1 MNNIKKAYYKQHSD
15 PLTLQEILTIVAHR
29 TGSNPK
35 LSGKNYKACCPSH
48 DDKHASL
55 SITAGDDGRI
65 LFFCFAGCTVE
76 EICSSLGIKV
86 KDLFPKCKGNKS
98 YE

>member
-1 MNNIKKAYYKQHSD
+1 MNNNKKAYYKQHSH

-48 DDKHASL
+48 DDKYASL
-55 SITAGDDGRI
+55 SITTGNDGRI
-65 LFFCFAGCTVE
+65 LM
-76 EICSSLGIKV
+76 
-86 KDLFPKCKGNKS
+86 
-98 YE
+98 